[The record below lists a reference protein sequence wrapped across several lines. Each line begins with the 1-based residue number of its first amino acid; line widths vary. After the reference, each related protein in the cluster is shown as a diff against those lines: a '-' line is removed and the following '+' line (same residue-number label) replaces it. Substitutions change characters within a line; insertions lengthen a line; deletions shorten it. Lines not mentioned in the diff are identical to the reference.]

1 MRVLVVG
8 TGKLGRRVVAYIRD
22 RHDVV
27 VVEQDEQRC
36 RSIEDEF
43 GITVVHGDGDEPSI
57 LLQAGA
63 DRADV
68 LVATTGHDED
78 NLVAALLAKNEF
90 KIKKVIAACRNPRN
104 RWLFNRS
111 WGVDVVVDS
120 AQIVARLI
128 EEEATLSDV
137 VTLLKLREGEFSVTA
152 VRISKESGLVGKRI
166 VDLNLPDGCHAAAV
180 LRGSEVIQPMSLS
193 PLETGDELL
202 LILRQG
208 SSCSIESLRSG
219 PAGGGDERFGEEY
232 DE

>member
-8 TGKLGRRVVAYIRD
+8 TGKLGRRVVAYI
-22 RHDVV
+22 HEHHEVV
-27 VVEQDEQRC
+27 AVEKDEDRC
-36 RSIEDEF
+36 RAIEDEF

-63 DRADV
+63 ERADV
-68 LVATTGHDED
+68 LVATTGDDED

-90 KIKKVIAACRNPRN
+90 KVKKVIAACRNPRN

-152 VRISKESGLVGKRI
+152 VTVSEESGLAGLRI
-166 VDLNLPDGCHAAAV
+166 ADLNVPRGCQAAAV
-180 LRGSEVIQPMSLS
+180 LRGSEVIQPTSLS
-193 PLETGDELL
+193 PLENGDELL
-202 LILRQG
+202 LILHQG
-208 SSCSIESLRSG
+208 ASCSMESLRTG
-219 PAGGGDERFGEEY
+219 HADAGDERFGEEY